1 MKRFH
6 IELWQNGLRL
16 IRSQPIYGEEAD
28 ARIGYW
34 RHIFGQKADIRILES
49 SL

>member
-6 IELWQNGLRL
+6 IEFWQNGLRL

-28 ARIGYW
+28 
-34 RHIFGQKADIRILES
+34 IRILEAAS
-49 SL
+49 SLAIERIERNNHET